1 MSSIKTM
8 TDTEHVTFITGG
20 QIEAIDCQTVQ
31 FVAWIDLPT
40 TGERRVVARLVA
52 PISVALELNMKMQEA
67 IATVI
72 NQLQPE
78 EQLH

>member
-1 MSSIKTM
+1 MPEPKRM
-8 TDTEHVTFITGG
+8 TDTERITFITGG

-31 FVAWIDLPT
+31 LVAWIDLPT
-40 TGERRVVARLVA
+40 TGERRIVARLVA

-67 IATVI
+67 IASVI

-78 EQLH
+78 EKVH